1 MSHHIFEPR
10 SSFGIHQKR
19 KKDASSLSPAT
30 SIITFELLPNPDW
43 SDKIFIA
50 SHDINPVSDREIPHN
65 EKPLFGGTLSTA
77 ASTATE
83 AKTDSLPTVR
93 RNRPA
98 QVCSKKQDPGLPGGW
113 AIHPYWP
120 IGFYSK
126 IFRSCCVAME
136 INTCNQQRV
145 SIRCSCKCSH
155 YLTSPLTYD

>member
-83 AKTDSLPTVR
+83 AKTDSLPNITADIWLGPTTNGGLHR
-93 RNRPA
+93 QQSKSHWHPLANTIPGKEEQGQLKPPA
-98 QVCSKKQDPGLPGGW
+98 LLVLILDTWSNIHV
-113 AIHPYWP
+113 AI
-120 IGFYSK
+120 
-126 IFRSCCVAME
+126 M
-136 INTCNQQRV
+136 
-145 SIRCSCKCSH
+145 
-155 YLTSPLTYD
+155 